1 LTIYFTNAI
10 LKLRRVKKDMK
21 PITILKKTNLNVRSS
36 VYGDFEYGSNY
47 AIADSDEVMVKRRGF
62 HLTDSN
68 IKNILH
74 NLPEEFK
81 PYARFI
87 KDESEVEQ
95 FDKPA
100 IDAKIK
106 LAATLVNEAK
116 KAADKEI
123 ANAQK
128 LINIAKNTVKKAVA
142 VVTPTKS
149 ETENKEL
156 EEGIEDTPL
165 EDNPILNENYSDY
178 DAAQTKDF
186 GVRLK
191 KYAKKTGIKVHPAT
205 KDIVKILAKINE
217 GLK

>member
-1 LTIYFTNAI
+1 VFKYII
-10 LKLRRVKKDMK
+10 LYLL
-21 PITILKKTNLNVRSS
+21 ILNFNLLIASDNLN
-36 VYGDFEYGSNY
+36 YLTKNEKEYITTHNIIKVHNEVNWPPYNFNKDGIPKGFSIDYINLL
-47 AIADSDEVMVKRRGF
+47 ADE
-62 HLTDSN
+62 LN
-68 IKNILH
+68 IKIQYVTGYTWSEYMDMIQTK
-74 NLPEEFK
+74 NLDL
-81 PYARFI
+81 I
-87 KDESEVEQ
+87 
-95 FDKPA
+95 
-100 IDAKIK
+100 
-106 LAATLVNEAK
+106 
-116 KAADKEI
+116 
-123 ANAQK
+123 
-128 LINIAKNTVKKAVA
+128 INIAKNTVKKAVA